1 MYFKKI
7 LHAKLCT
14 LGNIFISEV
23 NGNVR
28 SKLGGTDSHTL
39 RLASRL
45 LCAANVIA
53 IVLKI
58 NLKDNNM
65 TSHTQFLRVHF
76 VFGRLLGVWLSNGAV
91 ITLDVLFMMK
101 DLTRLA
107 YDDNEHVNSTICQN
121 RLA

>member
-1 MYFKKI
+1 M
-7 LHAKLCT
+7 CSS
-14 LGNIFISEV
+14 FISGV

-39 RLASRL
+39 KLASRL

-53 IVLKI
+53 IVLMM

-65 TSHTQFLRVHF
+65 TGHTQFLRVHF
-76 VFGRLLGVWLSNGAV
+76 VFGCLVGVRLLNGAV
-91 ITLDVLFMMK
+91 VTLDGLFMIE